1 MSPPST
7 VLRADQR
14 LRATGLL
21 WRADDL
27 ATAARPGWPTGHALL
42 DAQLPGGGWPPGGLS
57 ELLVAP
63 GNGELRLL
71 APLMQRLAATQA
83 RELVWI
89 APPHPPCAAALAALG
104 LASASLL
111 WVHPRSSADAAWAAE
126 QALRGDAAALVL
138 WWCEVATTATLRR
151 LHLAAQDTPLCLIGP
166 PHWRER
172 SSPAPLRLACSTDAE
187 GHLCIDL
194 FKRRGPP
201 LAAPLRLDLPWPSGA
216 RRPAVVP
223 PRLPVTPT
231 LHPQHHALAGHR
243 SAAVAAAGPARLVT
257 GL

>member
-1 MSPPST
+1 MSALSVALSAT
-7 VLRADQR
+7 HHLRT
-14 LRATGLL
+14 TGLL

-27 ATAARPGWPTGHALL
+27 ATAPRPGWPTGHALL
-42 DAQLPGGGWPPGGLS
+42 DTQLPGGGWPPGGLS

-71 APLMQRLAATQA
+71 APLMQRLATGPTVAQP

-89 APPHPPCAAALAALG
+89 AAPHPPCAAALAALG

-126 QALRGDAAALVL
+126 QALRGGAAALVL
-138 WWCEVATTATLRR
+138 WWCDVASTATLRR

-187 GHLCIDL
+187 GRLCIDL

-201 LAAPLRLDLPWPSGA
+201 LAAPLRLDLPWPAGA
-216 RRPAVVP
+216 RRPVAVP
-223 PRLPVTPT
+223 ARLPTPVH
-231 LHPQHHALAGHR
+231 HPDHALAGHR
-243 SAAVAAAGPARLVT
+243 SAAAATAGSARLIA
-257 GL
+257 